1 MGPESA
7 EFPFKNCSN
16 FTDKEITAIALARGT
31 TAAVCC
37 VTSFIAVVILALV
50 NCCHHRV
57 CETVLKRLNSC
68 WVLGIPC
75 AFPTCPCSAPHPLAT
90 SIQNRN
96 NFCKTDGFLNQYLV
110 SVQFLFALEINLV
123 LFLKVCEA
131 TKSLK
136 SHDKYRTNF
145 TRGWNAKKIE
155 ACLFVLVFCLPLL
168 FDWIPFATGSY
179 GPFGPWC
186 WIRRLENDCSDAG
199 ILERLLLQRV
209 PLLMIGPLT
218 LGLFITS
225 LCLVG
230 YAIKNAKAK
239 KLNKVGITDSIFSL
253 VLTLALYLL
262 SMVFVFSSKKLTF
275 WMVLAI
281 AGPLLTTLTPFSLLI
296 AIHLPLSSMLTRVYC
311 NCYEDERPESG
322 QATVHTSSI
331 LQQPSYTTWNPPHS
345 ANTDSQNLLLACDMH
360 QQDYSS
366 TA

>member
-16 FTDKEITAIALARGT
+16 FTDKDITAIALARGT

-37 VTSFIAVVILALV
+37 VTSFIALVILALV
-50 NCCHHRV
+50 NCSHHRV
-57 CETVLKRLNSC
+57 CETVLKRLLVGYLASIVPFQL
-68 WVLGIPC
+68 VLALHLIHY
-75 AFPTCPCSAPHPLAT
+75 FHPE
-90 SIQNRN
+90 QE
-96 NFCKTDGFLNQYLV
+96 NFCKADGFLNQYLE
-110 SVQFLFALEINLV
+110 SVQFLFTLEINLV

-131 TKSLK
+131 TKSWK
-136 SHDKYRTNF
+136 CHDKYRATV
-145 TRGWNAKKIE
+145 TCDWNAKKIE
-155 ACLFVLVFCLPLL
+155 ACLFALVFCLPLL

-186 WIRRLENDCSDAG
+186 WIRRLENDCSNAG
-199 ILERLLLQRV
+199 ILERMLLQSI
-209 PLLMIGPLT
+209 PLLTIGPLT

-239 KLNKVGITDSIFSL
+239 KLNRVGITDSIFSL
-253 VLTLALYLL
+253 VLMLALYLL
-262 SMVFVFSSKKLTF
+262 SMVFVFSFKKFTF

-281 AGPLLTTLTPFSLLI
+281 SGPLLTTLTPLSLLI
-296 AIHLPLSSMLTRVYC
+296 AIHLPLSSMLARVYC
-311 NCYEDERPESG
+311 NCYEHEHPESD
-322 QATVHTSSI
+322 QATVRTSSI

-366 TA
+366 MA